1 MKELDKKL
9 NQFFGGKV
17 VRKDLTKLVKGNAIV
32 PMYVLE
38 YLLGQY
44 CATDDDETIIQGV
57 ETVKSVISKHFV
69 HRDEA
74 QIIKSMVREKGSHR
88 IIDKVSVKL
97 NDKKDQY
104 EASFAN
110 LGLNAVPIAAEVVT
124 DFQKLLTHGVWCILT
139 LAYVSTDE
147 KGSTPWIIESLKPIQ
162 VSNIDIAEFKE
173 ARSHFTK
180 EEWVDVL
187 LQTMGLNPDEFTY
200 RSKLLQLCR
209 LVPFVENNYNLIEL
223 GPKGTG
229 KSHIF
234 SELSP
239 HGILISGG
247 EVTKAKLFVNN
258 SSGEIGLV
266 GYWDVVAYDEFA
278 GKSKNVDR
286 GMVDIMKNYMANK
299 SFSRGTQV
307 YGASAS
313 MVFVGNTDHSVSY
326 MLKHSNLFDALP
338 KDYYDTAFLDRIH
351 AYLPGWE
358 VQKLRNEMFTS
369 NYGFIVDYLA
379 EILKELRKEDWN
391 NEYSKYFELS
401 NTITTR
407 DKDGV
412 TKTLGGLLKVIY
424 PHGDYTEEEVRELL
438 EFAIECRK
446 RVKLQLQSMDETFEE
461 VDFSYTIKE
470 SGKVVTVDTLE
481 VLEHLTPDTSAELF
495 QSNEPVSE
503 FSSPIEPKVEVTEGQ
518 KILRDNQ
525 TGVSFENLFG
535 NYLVGATDIRITDP
549 YVRLPYQLRNLM
561 ELLKLIS
568 EKKIQDEE
576 VKVHLITTNN
586 EDFVQ
591 DSKDAFEQ
599 MTMSLES
606 VGILFTYEFDNFIHD
621 RSIELDNGWK
631 IVLGRG
637 LDIWQKTG
645 GWYDINEYVQ
655 EKRLCKACE
664 VTFVKKKVSI
674 PKVKDKIKKEKV
686 GSSKGKDNKQL
697 YLVLAKVWFNEILEG
712 KKKEEFR
719 AFTDHNISRLAI
731 CEDGEFIDCRQFE
744 TVKFQLGY
752 TKDAPQMIVEVKDVY
767 IEMEDEKCEQL
778 TTENCEFVI
787 ELGEILERKNC

>member
-1 MKELDKKL
+1 MKDLDIKL
-9 NQFFGGKV
+9 NQYFGGKV

-44 CATDDDETIIQGV
+44 CATDDDQTIVEGV

-74 QIIKSMVREKGSHR
+74 QIVKSTVKEKGSHR

-97 NDKKDQY
+97 NDSKDQY

-110 LGLNAVPIAAEVVT
+110 LGLNKIPISGELVT
-124 DFQKLLTHGVWCILT
+124 QYQKLLTHGVWCILT
-139 LAYVSTDE
+139 LGYVSTDE
-147 KGSTPWIIESLKPIQ
+147 KGSTPWVIESLKPIQ
-162 VSNIDIAEFKE
+162 ISNINLEEYKE
-173 ARSHFTK
+173 GRSHFTK
-180 EEWVDVL
+180 EEWIDVL
-187 LQTMGLNPDEFTY
+187 LQTMGLNPEEFTF
-200 RSKLLQLCR
+200 RSKLLQLTR

-247 EVTKAKLFVNN
+247 EVTAAKLFVNN

-278 GKSKNVDR
+278 GKSKNTNR
-286 GMVDIMKNYMANK
+286 GLVDIMKNYMANK
-299 SFSRGTQV
+299 SFSRGTNV

-313 MVFVGNTDHSVSY
+313 MVFVGNTDHSVPY

-358 VQKLRNEMFTS
+358 IQKLRNEMFS
-369 NYGFIVDYLA
+369 SDYGFIVDYLA
-379 EILKELRKEDWN
+379 EILKELRKEDRN
-391 NEYSKYFELS
+391 NEYSKYFQLS
-401 NTITTR
+401 NSITTR
-407 DKDGV
+407 DKDGI

-424 PHGDYTEEEVRELL
+424 PDGVYTEEEIRELL

-461 VDFSYTIKE
+461 VDFSYTVKA

-481 VLEHLTPDTSAELF
+481 VLEHLTPEPSASLF
-495 QSNEPVSE
+495 QNNESTDNTGFTIQPQ
-503 FSSPIEPKVEVTEGQ
+503 IELTEGQ

-525 TGVSFENLFG
+525 TGISYSNLFG
-535 NYLVGATDIRITDP
+535 NYLAGATEIKITDP

-561 ELLKLIS
+561 ELLKLIA
-568 EKKIQDEE
+568 EKKTQDEE
-576 VKVHLITTNN
+576 VKVHLTTTNN

-621 RSIELDNGWK
+621 RSIDLNNGWK

-645 GWYDINEYVQ
+645 GWFDINEYVQ

-664 VTFVKKKVSI
+664 VTFVKKKDNI
-674 PKVKDKIKKEKV
+674 PNLEETSKKVKAKT
-686 GSSKGKDNKQL
+686 SKGKDNKQL
-697 YLVLAKVWFNEILEG
+697 YLVLAKEWFNEILEG
-712 KKKEEFR
+712 KKTEEYR
-719 AFTDHNISRLAI
+719 AFTDHNISRLGVM
-731 CEDGEFIDCRQFE
+731 EDGAFVGCRQYE

-752 TKDAPQMIVEVKDVY
+752 TKDAPQMIVEIKEVL
-767 IEMEDEKCEQL
+767 IEMQNEDCDQL
-778 TTENCEFVI
+778 TTDNCHFVI
-787 ELGEILERKNC
+787 VLGEVLERKNC